1 MAPKDVN
8 PWSLF
13 MYCHKKQ
20 KRLCR
25 CNQVKEIILDYPD
38 ESTVITMVFKRW
50 RLRHSWPLRNPVQA
64 SLSVTFFSIVN
75 LSVTSTHHS
84 RFKRTCLWN
93 TFDFL
98 CVWTPLPPATPISSY
113 MEKEMATHSSI
124 LAWKIPWMEEP
135 GGLQS
140 MQVTKSCTGLKQF
153 SRHTPVTA
161 AIS

>member
-1 MAPKDVN
+1 M
-8 PWSLF
+8 
-13 MYCHKKQ
+13 
-20 KRLCR
+20 
-25 CNQVKEIILDYPD
+25 
-38 ESTVITMVFKRW
+38 

-84 RFKRTCLWN
+84 RFKCTCLWN

-98 CVWTPLPPATPISSY
+98 CVWTPLSPATPILSY

-124 LAWKIPWMEEP
+124 LAWKIPWTEEP

-140 MQVTKSCTGLKQF
+140 VESSYIDIFLWHIQSDIFHFHFQICLPLFKQHKGKRLSYF
-153 SRHTPVTA
+153 YPPVPSPVA
-161 AIS
+161 VSNVCYRNGMLNWRIGSYIKDK